1 MTAPFEIMVATLKV
15 YTGPVNEARPDLND
29 AVGGNWTLL
38 GLTGKLDYTEDGVI
52 VTPEETIEEFFAL
65 GSTAPQ
71 KAFRTQERFTIGV
84 TVADMTAETL
94 AKVFNDATVN
104 DTAAGSGT
112 AGVRDFDI
120 LQGVTVTEFGLLL
133 RGDVGPYIASSKMQW
148 WTPRVYVESV
158 GPIAAVKGEPGMY
171 EVVFAA
177 LEHASNGFGKYEVQD
192 EAAS

>member
-29 AVGGNWTLL
+29 AVAGNWVLL

-52 VTPEETIEEFFAL
+52 VTPSETIETFKSL

-71 KAFRTQERFTIGV
+71 KAFRTDEEFTVGV

-94 AKVFNDATVN
+94 AKVFNDGSVT
-104 DTAAGSGT
+104 DTAPGSGT
-112 AGVRDFDI
+112 AGVRDFDL
-120 LQGVTVTEFGLLL
+120 LQGVAVTEYGLLL

-148 WTPRVYVESV
+148 WIPRVYVESI

-177 LEHASNGFGKYEVQD
+177 LEHASNGFGKYEAQD
-192 EAAS
+192 AAAS